1 MTPQHGTAP
10 HPGPPEYETLDY
22 ALASGVATVTLN
34 RPEALN
40 SFDPVMCAEF
50 ATLWSAVRAD
60 EDVRCVVLR
69 AAGDDFSTGLDV
81 KAGRGPQ
88 PDNPWL
94 VDDPGEQ
101 LSPKR
106 NRVWKPVVCAVQGMC
121 AGGAFYWINEADLII
136 CSEEAT
142 FFDPHCTYGMTA
154 ALEPLGLRY
163 RMPLGDVL
171 RMVLLGLD
179 ERVSAETALRSGL
192 VSEVVARERLWER
205 AEELAVLIAAKPA
218 WSVQGS
224 IKAIWESLDLPRT
237 TALERG
243 MTYPQLTKLSQ
254 GPAQRAGRK
263 PALWNLR

>member
-1 MTPQHGTAP
+1 VSVG
-10 HPGPPEYETLDY
+10 YETLEY
-22 ALASGVATVTLN
+22 ELADGVATVTLN
-34 RPEALN
+34 RPAALN
-40 SFDPVMCAEF
+40 SFNPAMCTDF
-50 ATLWSAVRAD
+50 AALWARVRVD

-69 AAGDDFSTGLDV
+69 AAGDHFSTGLDV
-81 KAGRGPQ
+81 KAGRGEQ
-88 PDNPWL
+88 PHSPWL
-94 VDDPGEQ
+94 ADDPGEQ

-136 CSEEAT
+136 CSADAT

-154 ALEPLGLRY
+154 TLEPIGLRY

-179 ERVSAETALRSGL
+179 ERMSAETAQRVGL
-192 VSEVVARERLWER
+192 VSEVVVRERLWTR
-205 AEELAVLIAAKPA
+205 AGELAALIAAKPA

-224 IKAIWESLDLPRT
+224 IKSIWESMDLPRS

-243 MTYPQLTKLSQ
+243 MTYPQLTKLAQ

-263 PALWNLR
+263 PESWSLR